1 MEFRLI
7 KENED
12 GSADYQLHVTQEE
25 TSDIIRAVIMK
36 ALWEAAKEG
45 KKYDPG
51 ELNVGDTTSGGEDSV
66 HGSGEQPSEPEQPSD
81 GFKTSQVLG

>member
-12 GSADYQLHVTQEE
+12 GSADYQLHVTSEE

-45 KKYDPG
+45 TFYDPSKLNLGDSTRG
-51 ELNVGDTTSGGEDSV
+51 EMDSLY
-66 HGSGEQPSEPEQPSD
+66 GSGE
-81 GFKTSQVLG
+81 

>member
-1 MEFRLI
+1 MQINLI

-12 GSADYQLHVTQEE
+12 GSADYAMNFSEE
-25 TSDIIRAVIMK
+25 DKDNIVRWAVIH
-36 ALWEAAKEG
+36 AIQTLIDEG
-45 KKYDPG
+45 KSYDPG

-66 HGSGEQPSEPEQPSD
+66 HGSCEQPSEPEQPSD

>member
-1 MEFRLI
+1 MQLNLI

-12 GSADYQLHVTQEE
+12 GSADYAFDLTKEE
-25 TSDIIRAVIMK
+25 QNNIIRWAIMQAIMK
-36 ALWEAAKEG
+36 AVEEG
-45 KKYDPG
+45 TKYDPG

>member
-1 MEFRLI
+1 MQLNLI

-12 GSADYQLHVTQEE
+12 GSADYAFDLTKEE
-25 TSDIIRAVIMK
+25 QNNIIRWAIMQAIMK
-36 ALWEAAKEG
+36 AVEEG
-45 KKYDPG
+45 TKYDPG

-66 HGSGEQPSEPEQPSD
+66 HGSGEQSREPEQPSD